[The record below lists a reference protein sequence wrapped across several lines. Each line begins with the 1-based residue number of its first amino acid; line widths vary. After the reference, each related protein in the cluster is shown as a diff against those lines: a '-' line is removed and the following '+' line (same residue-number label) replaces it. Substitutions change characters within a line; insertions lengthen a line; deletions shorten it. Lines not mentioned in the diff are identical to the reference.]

1 MNESRY
7 IKADLEMILLG
18 DRHGLLRLF
27 PCFPDFLFSI
37 TVLP

>member
-18 DRHGLLRLF
+18 DRHYF
-27 PCFPDFLFSI
+27 AEAVS
-37 TVLP
+37 VLS